1 MIFALDKIGDNI
13 YLSAVYLNL
22 GEISAY
28 IFSGFAAFFISLKF
42 KLILLL
48 LIFFRCC
55 NPICKKKNRL
65 SDEFPCFGDKLPF
78 IPDFSWK
85 YSNDNNGRRN
95 NLHQKKKKNNNK
107 FIKDISFFYCDLQLL
122 NLCIHSRNLPRDNS
136 INRNGS
142 NQFYRQI
149 WLCCRAGIN
158 LIL

>member
-1 MIFALDKIGDNI
+1 MNA
-13 YLSAVYLNL
+13 
-22 GEISAY
+22 ISSKANPLHPNA
-28 IFSGFAAFFISLKF
+28 ITRDRPI
-42 KLILLL
+42 ILRQKSRKGPLL
-48 LIFFRCC
+48 QKV
-55 NPICKKKNRL
+55 CKKKNRL